1 MIPKYTIEEFKR
13 VFIETNGKSRA
24 MDKEVLKVAED
35 IIYKVRTEGETALRE
50 IVEKLDGAVPERWE
64 ISIDE
69 RRQAWD
75 LVPEELIDSIEKA
88 AENIR
93 RFHSKQLQT
102 SRVMDMSAD
111 VISGQLFRPI
121 ERVGIYVPG
130 GTALYP
136 STVLMNAIP
145 AVLAGVNEVVMVSPA
160 RLGGNIDPVLIVAAD
175 IAGVDRIYKIGGVQA
190 IATLAYGVE
199 SIPPVDKIVGPGN
212 QYVAAAKALVF
223 GDVGIDMI
231 AGPSEVAII
240 ADEKANPIFVAA
252 DLIAQAEHDA
262 NARTFLFSISKEL
275 LDQVAIELEKQSDRL
290 PRKDIIQKS
299 LTRRSALVEV
309 ADVDEAFYLANQLAP
324 EHLEIQLENPIRFLG
339 KVKNAGSVFLGQF
352 TPEALGD
359 YYAGPNHVLPTS
371 RTARFSSGLSV
382 DDFMKKTTYLYYSE
396 KALIEAEPFI
406 SQMAQKE
413 QLDGHAE
420 AVKVRLRK

>member
-1 MIPKYTIEEFKR
+1 MIPNYTVEEFKSA
-13 VFIETNGKSRA
+13 FIETNIKGQA
-24 MDKEVLKVAED
+24 MDKDILKVAED
-35 IIYKVRTEGETALRE
+35 IIYKVRTEGEDGLRE
-50 IVEKLDGAVPERWE
+50 IVKRLDGDVPERWE
-64 ISIDE
+64 VSKDE
-69 RRQAWD
+69 RRLAWD
-75 LVPEELIDSIEKA
+75 LVPEDLVDALEKA
-88 AENIR
+88 ANNIR

-102 SRVMDMSAD
+102 SRVMDMSED
-111 VISGQLFRPI
+111 IISGQLFRPI

-160 RLGGNIDPVLIVAAD
+160 KFGGNIDPVLIVAAD
-175 IAGVDRIYKIGGVQA
+175 IAGVDKIYKIGGVQA
-190 IATLAYGVE
+190 IATLAYGIKT
-199 SIPPVDKIVGPGN
+199 IPPVDKIVGPGN
-212 QYVAAAKALVF
+212 QYVAAAKTLVF

-240 ADEKANPIFVAA
+240 ADEAANPVFVAA

-262 NARTFLFSISKEL
+262 NARTFLFSTSKEL
-275 LDQVAIELEKQSDRL
+275 LDQATIELEKQSNLL

-309 ADVDEAFYLANQLAP
+309 ADVDEAFQLVNQLAP
-324 EHLEIQLENPIRFLG
+324 EHLEIQLENPMRFLG

-359 YYAGPNHVLPTS
+359 YFAGPNHVLPTS
-371 RTARFSSGLSV
+371 RTARFSSGLSI

-396 KALIEAEPFI
+396 KALIDAEPFI
-406 SQMAQKE
+406 SLIAQKE
-413 QLDGHAE
+413 QLDGHAN